1 MVVGLIDSFLVPLLS
16 SNAIVHDILSDYS
29 AQMLAND
36 EAAFDPA
43 SGLNLLCVLL
53 EARVDMTFDGGTEG
67 NQNEFSG

>member
-1 MVVGLIDSFLVPLLS
+1 
-16 SNAIVHDILSDYS
+16 
-29 AQMLAND
+29 MLAND

-43 SGLNLLCVLL
+43 SGLNLLRVLF